1 MNTVGMLN
9 LEAKS
14 GTMGTGPSSVGLL
27 GYPPVYIDQMT
38 KSWNS
43 GNDQKETGSNLPR
56 HSHGTGVPS
65 PKAADCSWSVAC

>member
-1 MNTVGMLN
+1 MNTVGMLY

-27 GYPPVYIDQMT
+27 GYLSVYINQMT

-43 GNDQKETGSNLPR
+43 GDAQKETGSNLPR
-56 HSHGTGVPS
+56 RSRGTGVPS
-65 PKAADCSWSVAC
+65 PQAADWSWCVAC